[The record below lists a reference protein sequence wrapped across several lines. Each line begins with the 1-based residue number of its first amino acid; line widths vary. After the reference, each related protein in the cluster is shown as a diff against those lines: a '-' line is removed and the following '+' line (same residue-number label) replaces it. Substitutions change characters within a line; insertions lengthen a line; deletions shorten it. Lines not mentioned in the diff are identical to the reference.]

1 MSSEPPRDEGAEP
14 PPQEPPPGEP
24 QAGGEPEPAL
34 EPGQQPAP
42 AVCGTCGTPLD
53 PDQTY
58 CLECGS
64 PTPLAP
70 RLQRSQR
77 MTVLIAAI
85 VGALVIAV
93 AVLATAL
100 ATGDDHADGAPGTA
114 GAFPTVVTDATISTG
129 TPPFATSTLPADTS
143 FTSPTAPS
151 TVPTTPPPATGGAS
165 DWPSGRS
172 GYTAVVSSVHS
183 LSEATATKGRV
194 QATGQPAGVLQS
206 SDFSTL
212 RPGYYVVFSGVF
224 STQAQAAAQARELA
238 SSFPGAYPRRI
249 AP

>member
-1 MSSEPPRDEGAEP
+1 VSSEPPRDEGAEP
-14 PPQEPPPGEP
+14 PAREPASGEPP
-24 QAGGEPEPAL
+24 AGAEDEPAR
-34 EPGQQPAP
+34 EPGQPPAP
-42 AVCGTCGTPLD
+42 AICSTCGTPLD

-70 RLQRSQR
+70 PLQRSQR
-77 MTVLIAAI
+77 VTVLIAAI
-85 VGALVIAV
+85 VGALLIAV

-100 ATGDDHADGAPGTA
+100 ATGDDSGPPGAATRTFA
-114 GAFPTVVTDATISTG
+114 TVVTDATISTG

-143 FTSPTAPS
+143 FTSPTAPA
-151 TVPTTPPPATGGAS
+151 TVPATTPPATGSAS

-172 GYTAVVSSVHS
+172 GYTAVVSSVRS
-183 LSEATATKGRV
+183 LSEATATKARV
-194 QATGQPAGVLQS
+194 QGIGQPAGVLQS
-206 SDFSTL
+206 SDYSSL

-238 SSFPGAYPRRI
+238 SSFPGAYPRRV